1 MKPPVPENDTARLA
15 ALEALGVMDSAR
27 DAGFDQL
34 VELAQEFFE
43 VPIAL
48 VSLVAEDRQW
58 FKACVGLEVRET
70 SREVSFCAHAVAALQ
85 PLVVPDAREDVR
97 FKDNP
102 LVTGEPGIRFYAGH
116 PLFPDGEHAVGTLCL
131 IDTHPREFSARD
143 RRLLGRL
150 AGQVEALLRKHQLRM
165 QQEAQQR
172 ELVTLNLRL
181 SEAGD
186 RLAKER
192 QLLRSVLDGS
202 RDPIY
207 ARSRSGRYLAANT
220 ACLSLLEGSSGRAM
234 EEGTPQLPAEVQAR
248 LDAAEAEVIAS
259 GVAQQISLP
268 PLRGRHH
275 ELQLGP
281 LRDEEGEIG
290 GVVGVARDTTE
301 ALRQASLIRVL
312 HRGITDYQALMSGH
326 QLWDFLMEALRELTD
341 SEYALIGEVNED
353 AGQPALKIHSITDLS
368 WNEESRLLM
377 ERLRNGDM
385 TLSNP
390 RSLLGRVFA
399 HGEVVMTDNL
409 AEHPHRGGFPP
420 GHPPLHNYLGVPIFD
435 GQRPIGMFAIANGR
449 RRYDQALLEWLEPF
463 TATCA
468 LLINLYRQMAE
479 REGYIE
485 ALSTA
490 RDSADRANRAKS
502 EFLSSMSHELRTP
515 LNAILGFA
523 QLLEGG
529 KRHPLEARQQRQVAQ
544 IARSGQH
551 LLELINQTLDL
562 ARVEAGQLS
571 LSMEALSLVEV
582 ADDATHALEATAKA
596 HDIALHQQIHGPL
609 PAVYADYTRLKQVL
623 LNLLSNAIKYN
634 RPGGR
639 VCLEAAAEEECL
651 RFTVRDNGQGI
662 RDEGLAL
669 LFQPFQ
675 RLGAERSGI
684 EGTGIGLAITRQLLE
699 AMHATIEVESV
710 EGQGSAFHCRLMLAD
725 VDQRVV
731 NRAEKKGAG
740 APEEVAARIVYIED
754 NPANQRLMEDIFEE
768 WQACQLQIYPSAELA
783 LPHIE
788 AEPPDLVLMDLNL
801 SGMNGYHALERLR
814 QLPLMR
820 ALPVIALSANAMP
833 ADIKRGLAAGFDD
846 YLTKPLELASFFATL
861 SRHLSSFEG
870 NPDAF

>member
-1 MKPPVPENDTARLA
+1 MQPPVPENDTDRLA
-15 ALEALGVMDSAR
+15 ALAALDVLDSAP

-34 VELAQEFFE
+34 VELAQELFE

-70 SREVSFCAHAVAALQ
+70 SREVSFCGHAVADQQ
-85 PLVVPDAREDVR
+85 PLVVPDACEDVR
-97 FKDNP
+97 FQDNP

-131 IDTHPREFSARD
+131 IDTRPRKFSARE

-150 AGQVEALLRKHQLRM
+150 ASQVEALLRKHQLRVK
-165 QQEAQQR
+165 QEAQQR

-192 QLLRSVLDGS
+192 QLLRAVLDGS

-220 ACLSLLEGSSGRAM
+220 ACLLLLEGTSDTAVG
-234 EEGTPQLPAEVQAR
+234 EGAPRLPAEVQAR

-259 GVAQQISLP
+259 GAPQQVSLP
-268 PLRGRHH
+268 PLQGRHH
-275 ELQLGP
+275 DLQLGP
-281 LRDEEGEIG
+281 LSDEDGNIG

-301 ALRQASLIRVL
+301 AVRQARLIRVL

-341 SEYALIGEVNED
+341 SEYALIGEVIED
-353 AGQPALKIHSITDLS
+353 AGRPALKIHAITDLS
-368 WNEESRLLM
+368 WNEESRQLM
-377 ERLRNGDM
+377 ERLRSGDM

-390 RSLLGRVFA
+390 DSLLGRVFA

-409 AEHPHRGGFPP
+409 DEHPHRSGFPP

-435 GQRPIGMFAIANGR
+435 GQRSIGMFAIANGR
-449 RRYDQALLEWLEPF
+449 RRYDQALLDWLEPF

-485 ALSTA
+485 ALSEA
-490 RDSADRANRAKS
+490 RDSADHANRAKS

-523 QLLEGG
+523 QLLAGG

-551 LLELINQTLDL
+551 LLELINQILDL
-562 ARVEAGQLS
+562 ARVEAGQLN
-571 LSMEALSLVEV
+571 LSMEAISLAEV
-582 ADDATHALEATAKA
+582 ADDAAHALEAMAQA
-596 HDIALHQQIHGPL
+596 HDISIHQQIGGPL
-609 PAVYADYTRLKQVL
+609 PAVHADYTRLKQVL

-634 RPGGR
+634 RPGGW
-639 VCLEAAAEEECL
+639 VCLEATLEEDCL
-651 RFTVRDNGQGI
+651 RFTVRDNGQGV
-662 RDEGLAL
+662 RDEDLAL

-675 RLGAERSGI
+675 RLGAERRGI

-699 AMHATIEVESV
+699 AMRATIEVESV
-710 EGQGSAFHCRLMLAD
+710 EGQGSAFHCRLALAETG
-725 VDQRVV
+725 QPALS
-731 NRAEKKGAG
+731 RAGEASAG
-740 APEEVAARIVYIED
+740 APEEVTARIVYIED
-754 NPANQRLMEDIFEE
+754 NPANQRLMEDIFADWPSCE
-768 WQACQLQIYPSAELA
+768 LRIYPSAELA
-783 LPHIE
+783 LAQIE

-801 SGMNGYHALERLR
+801 SGMSGYAALERLR
-814 QLPLMR
+814 RLPLTR
-820 ALPVIALSANAMP
+820 GLPVIALSANAMP

-846 YLTKPLELASFFATL
+846 YLTKPLDFASFFATL
-861 SRHLSSFEG
+861 TRHLSSLEG